1 MLKISDIVLNDD
13 LSDEE
18 YDCYDPN
25 IPINV
30 LGYDEID
37 TDDIRI
43 NIVKNLDSNQ
53 AMKLLNKYLS
63 FLANCENKV
72 ATYLSEVLSTE
83 LDEDWVDDIEVYELS
98 ITIKAIN
105 DYGATIVFSNVSVFG
120 DCDIEIDF
128 DKETIED
135 HR

>member
-18 YDCYDPN
+18 YDCYNPN

>member
-1 MLKISDIVLNDD
+1 MLKFSDIILNDD

-18 YDCYDPN
+18 YDCYNPN
-25 IPINV
+25 ISIEV

-37 TDDIRI
+37 TDLIRI
-43 NIVKNLDSNQ
+43 NIAKNLDCNQ

-72 ATYLSEVLSTE
+72 ATYLSEVLSTK
-83 LDEDWVDDIEVYELS
+83 LDEDWIDDIEVYELS

-105 DYGATIVFSNVSVFG
+105 DYGASIVFSNVSVFG

-128 DKETIED
+128 NKETIED

>member
-1 MLKISDIVLNDD
+1 MLKFSDIILNDD

-18 YDCYDPN
+18 YDCYN
-25 IPINV
+25 H
-30 LGYDEID
+30 
-37 TDDIRI
+37 
-43 NIVKNLDSNQ
+43 Q

-83 LDEDWVDDIEVYELS
+83 LDEDWIDDIEVYELS

-128 DKETIED
+128 NKETIED